1 MSFFKFRQ
9 SYLGSNL
16 LRSVLSESSA
26 FFLSHPHCG
35 GTMPL
40 SKPLPV
46 CKRFPADIDVGDYVQ
61 TAPLPTKI
69 RCKAYT
75 DPPSCVHGQIV
86 FEGGYL
92 CTLDPGT
99 YIGPVEKIVYCE
111 PYWTIR
117 VRDYWINVSR
127 NYTRFANKV
136 ESSEVECWKRYG
148 WHTI

>member
-1 MSFFKFRQ
+1 M
-9 SYLGSNL
+9 
-16 LRSVLSESSA
+16 A
-26 FFLSHPHCG
+26 P
-35 GTMPL
+35 

-46 CKRFPADIDVGDYVQ
+46 CKPFPVDIDVGDYVQTDIDVGDYVQ

-75 DPPSCVHGQIV
+75 DPPSRVNNRIV
-86 FEGGYL
+86 FEGGYI

-136 ESSEVECWKRYG
+136 ESSEVECWKG
-148 WHTI
+148 TGGAP